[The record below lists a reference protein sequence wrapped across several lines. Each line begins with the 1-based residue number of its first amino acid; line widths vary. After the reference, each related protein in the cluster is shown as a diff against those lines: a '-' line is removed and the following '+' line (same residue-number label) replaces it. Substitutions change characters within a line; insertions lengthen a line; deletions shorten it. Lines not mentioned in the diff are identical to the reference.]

1 MNWLTE
7 KPFISFLILIP
18 IIMIIGFLNRKET
31 LDINVHDT
39 YYVINNLHLAI
50 ILSIFLAIIS
60 LGYFL
65 IKIFSI
71 PLINWMTISHIL
83 ITIFGMLI
91 IYILFR
97 IQLNFEVKSYD
108 IESILK
114 YSKTIQ
120 RVNFTLFSVIVLLL
134 RVTNAPNTTFISF
147 RICLRKSIWNEMP
160 LVHNHDFINLAII
173 FLIKKI
179 MDLPFVV
186 ISQIVCHTVWYYKY
200 YKILIIYQNCTN
212 LIKVTTKIRSQN

>member
-120 RVNFTLFSVIVLLL
+120 RVNFTLFSVLIVVLL
-134 RVTNAPNTTFISF
+134 SQ
-147 RICLRKSIWNEMP
+147 
-160 LVHNHDFINLAII
+160 LV
-173 FLIKKI
+173 FLINFAVSIFKRFI
-179 MDLPFVV
+179 
-186 ISQIVCHTVWYYKY
+186 
-200 YKILIIYQNCTN
+200 
-212 LIKVTTKIRSQN
+212 

>member
-1 MNWLTE
+1 MNWLTQ

-18 IIMIIGFLNRKET
+18 IIMVIGFLNRKET

-65 IKIFSI
+65 IKIFNIS
-71 PLINWMTISHIL
+71 LINWMTISHIL

-120 RVNFTLFSVIVLLL
+120 RIRFTLFSFFIVVLL
-134 RVTNAPNTTFISF
+134 SQ
-147 RICLRKSIWNEMP
+147 
-160 LVHNHDFINLAII
+160 LV
-173 FLIKKI
+173 FLINFLVSIFKK
-179 MDLPFVV
+179 
-186 ISQIVCHTVWYYKY
+186 
-200 YKILIIYQNCTN
+200 LI
-212 LIKVTTKIRSQN
+212 

>member
-120 RVNFTLFSVIVLLL
+120 RVNFTLFSVLIVVLL
-134 RVTNAPNTTFISF
+134 SQ
-147 RICLRKSIWNEMP
+147 
-160 LVHNHDFINLAII
+160 LV
-173 FLIKKI
+173 FLINFAVSIFKKFI
-179 MDLPFVV
+179 
-186 ISQIVCHTVWYYKY
+186 
-200 YKILIIYQNCTN
+200 
-212 LIKVTTKIRSQN
+212 

>member
-39 YYVINNLHLAI
+39 YYVINNLLLAI

-120 RVNFTLFSVIVLLL
+120 RVNFTLFSVFIVVLL
-134 RVTNAPNTTFISF
+134 SQ
-147 RICLRKSIWNEMP
+147 
-160 LVHNHDFINLAII
+160 LV
-173 FLIKKI
+173 FLINFAVSIFKKFI
-179 MDLPFVV
+179 
-186 ISQIVCHTVWYYKY
+186 
-200 YKILIIYQNCTN
+200 
-212 LIKVTTKIRSQN
+212 

>member
-120 RVNFTLFSVIVLLL
+120 RVNFTLFLVLIVVLL
-134 RVTNAPNTTFISF
+134 SQ
-147 RICLRKSIWNEMP
+147 
-160 LVHNHDFINLAII
+160 LV
-173 FLIKKI
+173 FLINFAVSIFKKFI
-179 MDLPFVV
+179 
-186 ISQIVCHTVWYYKY
+186 
-200 YKILIIYQNCTN
+200 
-212 LIKVTTKIRSQN
+212 

>member
-120 RVNFTLFSVIVLLL
+120 RVNFTLFSVLIFVLL
-134 RVTNAPNTTFISF
+134 SQ
-147 RICLRKSIWNEMP
+147 
-160 LVHNHDFINLAII
+160 LV
-173 FLIKKI
+173 FLINFAVSIFKRFI
-179 MDLPFVV
+179 
-186 ISQIVCHTVWYYKY
+186 
-200 YKILIIYQNCTN
+200 
-212 LIKVTTKIRSQN
+212 